1 MSKHS
6 NRIRRTREDWF
17 VDISVTVIMTIV
29 SLLALI
35 PLLHVISKAF
45 SSEWALMSG
54 NVTIYPKGLQFDSFK
69 YVISSETFMM
79 SFKNSAIVTVLGT
92 ALTVVITALTAYP
105 LSKADL
111 PFRKPILLI
120 FVFTMLFSGGT
131 IPTYMVMRQL
141 KLTNTLRVLIMQG
154 AINVY
159 CMLMIK
165 SFYESLPD
173 SIEESAKIDGASTLT
188 IWIRIVLPL
197 CTPVIATVTLFV
209 AVALWN
215 NYFWPVIFNTKSAL
229 KTLPV
234 YLRDIVVDNID
245 DFTFKSSD
253 SMMNLL
259 PEALRS
265 ATIVASTLPILILYP
280 FLQKYFIKGAL
291 IGAVKG

>member
-1 MSKHS
+1 MKKHS
-6 NRIRRTREDWF
+6 NHIKRTREDWA
-17 VDISVTVIMTIV
+17 VDIAVTVIMTIV

-35 PLLHVISKAF
+35 PLLHVVSKAF
-45 SSEWALMSG
+45 SSEWALISG
-54 NVTIYPKGLQFDSFK
+54 NVTIFPRGLQFDSFR
-69 YVISSETFMM
+69 YVISSGTFMM
-79 SFKNSAIVTVLGT
+79 SFKNSLIVTVLGT
-92 ALTVVITALTAYP
+92 LLTVFVTALTAYP
-105 LSKADL
+105 LSKSNL

-131 IPTYMVMRQL
+131 IPTYIIMRQL

-159 CMLMIK
+159 CMLMVK

-173 SIEESAKIDGASTLT
+173 SIEESARIDGASNLT
-188 IWIRIVLPL
+188 IWVRIVLPL
-197 CTPVIATVTLFV
+197 STPVIATVTLFV

-215 NYFWPVIFNTKSAL
+215 NYFWPVIFNTRTSL

-234 YLRDIVVDNID
+234 YLRDIVVDNTD
-245 DFTFKSSD
+245 DFSYKSSD
-253 SMMNLL
+253 TMMNLL

>member
-79 SFKNSAIVTVLGT
+79 SFKTSAIVTVLGT

-120 FVFTMLFSGGT
+120 FV
-131 IPTYMVMRQL
+131 Y
-141 KLTNTLRVLIMQG
+141 K
-154 AINVY
+154 
-159 CMLMIK
+159 
-165 SFYESLPD
+165 
-173 SIEESAKIDGASTLT
+173 EEDLA
-188 IWIRIVLPL
+188 
-197 CTPVIATVTLFV
+197 F
-209 AVALWN
+209 LWN
-215 NYFWPVIFNTKSAL
+215 KKDGKN
-229 KTLPV
+229 
-234 YLRDIVVDNID
+234 
-245 DFTFKSSD
+245 
-253 SMMNLL
+253 
-259 PEALRS
+259 
-265 ATIVASTLPILILYP
+265 
-280 FLQKYFIKGAL
+280 
-291 IGAVKG
+291 

>member
-280 FLQKYFIKGAL
+280 FLQKYFIEGAL